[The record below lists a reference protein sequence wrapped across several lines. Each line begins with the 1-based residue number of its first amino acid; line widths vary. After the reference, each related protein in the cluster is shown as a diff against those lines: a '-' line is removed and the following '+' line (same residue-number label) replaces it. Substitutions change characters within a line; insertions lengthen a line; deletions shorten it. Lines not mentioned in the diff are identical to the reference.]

1 MNDWRIGKFLL
12 VILSVQLAL
21 LGSIGIE
28 NIGLHIPLLRQL
40 IGFIYLTF
48 IPGII
53 ILRILKLH
61 DLDSLETLLYAVG
74 LSLATLMLSGLL
86 LNTLYPLFGLSRPI
100 SLINLLITISGVVI
114 ILCVICYKRDSDFF
128 ADNLINLKD
137 VLSLPALFLYL
148 LPFFTILGTYSV
160 NYKKSNFLL
169 MFMIVLIALI
179 VFFIGFDIFI
189 PKKLYSLA
197 VYLISFSLLFHN
209 ALISD
214 YIWGWDIHFE
224 YYYSNLVLKNS
235 LWNSTI
241 YGNVNAMLSIVML
254 APIYSI
260 ITGLSL
266 TWVLKIIYPLIFSLV
281 PLGIYRIFQ
290 KQIGDKIGFLSVF
303 FCISFFTF
311 YTEMLALARQQ
322 IAELFLILIILLII
336 DKKMIKMKRSML
348 YIIFSFSIIVSH
360 YGISYIFMVLLI
372 FVWSLFYLFTKYR
385 SKEIKG
391 DINSKFVL
399 LYVILTLAWY
409 MYISNSSALS
419 TIVHIGSQIS
429 DSVYSDFL
437 DPVSVE
443 PINQKERLESTSII
457 LKQTISPLHEMG
469 KYIHLISQFFIV
481 VGIVAILL
489 KRSKIKFENEYIAF
503 SFGNLLI
510 LLASLSI
517 PYFASSLNTTRL
529 YQITLIFLAPFAVI
543 GGIII
548 FNMIS
553 KIVMRSWNER
563 PDRSS
568 IKIMFIF
575 FTIYFLFNSG
585 FVYEITKDN
594 PESISLS
601 QETIKNYGNV
611 EIKANFYTSFIP
623 EQDYFSA
630 IWLSKNRN
638 NKMNVNMDLSR
649 KNNLL
654 VSYGNQGLYSILS
667 KSPSKIFRGSYIYT
681 GYLNNVDKIMVGPKY
696 KRYWYISEIS
706 PFLDKSNKIYTNNA
720 SIIYKKRGY

>member
-1 MNDWRIGKFLL
+1 MNDWKIGKFLL
-12 VILSVQLAL
+12 VILSIQLAM

-28 NIGLHIPLLRQL
+28 NIGLHIPFLRQF

-48 IPGII
+48 IPGFI

-61 DLDSLETLLYAVG
+61 ELDSLETLLYAVG
-74 LSLATLMLSGLL
+74 LSLASLMFSGLL
-86 LNTLYPLFGLSRPI
+86 LNTLYPLFGLSKPI
-100 SLINLLITISGVVI
+100 SLIQLLITISGVVI
-114 ILCVICYKRDSDFF
+114 LLCVICYKRDSDFF
-128 ADNLINLKD
+128 AESYINLKD
-137 VLSLPALFLYL
+137 ILSLPALFLYL

-160 NYKKSNFLL
+160 NYRNSNFLL
-169 MFMIVLIALI
+169 MFMVVLIALI

-189 PKKLYSLA
+189 PKKFYSLA
-197 VYLISFSLLFHN
+197 VFLISFSLLFHN
-209 ALISD
+209 ALISN

-224 YYYSNLVLKNS
+224 YYYSNLVLKN
-235 LWNSTI
+235 LIWNSAI

-260 ITGLSL
+260 VTGLNL

-303 FCISFFTF
+303 FCVSFFTF

-336 DKKMIKMKRSML
+336 DKNMIKMKRSML

-372 FVWSLFYLFTKYR
+372 FVWSLFYLFTKYK
-385 SKEIKG
+385 SNAIKG

-429 DSVYSDFL
+429 DSVYNDFL
-437 DPVSVE
+437 NPVNVE
-443 PINQKERLESTSII
+443 SANQKERIEGAYII
-457 LKQTISPLHEMG
+457 MSQSISPLHEMG
-469 KYIHLISQFFIV
+469 KYIHLISQFFMV
-481 VGIVAILL
+481 VGITTVLL
-489 KRSKIKFENEYIAF
+489 KHSRIKFENEYIAF
-503 SFGNLLI
+503 SFGNFLI

-543 GGIII
+543 GGITV
-548 FNMIS
+548 FNLIS
-553 KIVMRSWNER
+553 KIVLRSWNKH

-568 IKIMFIF
+568 LKIMFMF
-575 FTIYFLFNSG
+575 FILYFLFNSG

-601 QETIKNYGNV
+601 QETIKNYANV

-630 IWLSKNRN
+630 MWLSRTRN
-638 NKMNVNMDLSR
+638 YKMNLNIDLSR
-649 KNNLL
+649 KNNLF
-654 VSYGNQGLYSILS
+654 VSYGDQGLYSILTR
-667 KSPSKIFRGSYIYT
+667 SPNKIFRGSYIYT

-706 PFLDKSNKIYTNNA
+706 PFLEKSNKIYTNNA
-720 SIIYKKRGY
+720 SVIYKKRG

>member
-12 VILSVQLAL
+12 VILSIQLTM

-28 NIGLHIPLLRQL
+28 NIGLHIPFLRQF
-40 IGFIYLTF
+40 IGFFYLTF

-61 DLDSLETLLYAVG
+61 ELDSLETILYAVG
-74 LSLATLMLSGLL
+74 LSLASLMFSGLL
-86 LNTLYPLFGLSRPI
+86 LNTLYPLFSLSKPI
-100 SLINLLITISGVVI
+100 SLIQLLITISGVVI
-114 ILCVICYKRDSDFF
+114 LLCVICYKRDSDFF
-128 ADNLINLKD
+128 AESYINLKD
-137 VLSLPALFLYL
+137 ILSLPALFLYL

-160 NYKKSNFLL
+160 KYRNSNFLL
-169 MFMIVLIALI
+169 MFMVVLIALI

-197 VYLISFSLLFHN
+197 IFLISFSLLFHN
-209 ALISD
+209 ALISN
-214 YIWGWDIHFE
+214 YLWGWDIHFE
-224 YYYSNLVLKNS
+224 YYYSNLVLKN
-235 LWNSTI
+235 LIWNSAT

-254 APIYSI
+254 APIYSF

-266 TWVLKIIYPLIFSLV
+266 TWVLKILYPLIFSLV

-303 FCISFFTF
+303 FCVSFFTF

-372 FVWSLFYLFTKYR
+372 FVWSLFYLFTKYK

-409 MYISNSSALS
+409 MYISNSSTLS

-429 DSVYSDFL
+429 DSVYNDFL
-437 DPVSVE
+437 NPVNAES
-443 PINQKERLESTSII
+443 INRKERIEGAYI
-457 LKQTISPLHEMG
+457 LMSQSISPLHEMG
-469 KYIHLISQFFIV
+469 KYIHLISQFFMV
-481 VGIVAILL
+481 VGITIVLL
-489 KRSKIKFENEYIAF
+489 KRSRVKFENEYIAF
-503 SFGNLLI
+503 SFGNFLI

-543 GGIII
+543 GGITV
-548 FNMIS
+548 FNLIS
-553 KIVMRSWNER
+553 NIVLRSWNKH

-568 IKIMFIF
+568 LKIMFMF
-575 FTIYFLFNSG
+575 FIIYFLFNSG
-585 FVYEITKDN
+585 FVYEIAKDN

-601 QETIKNYGNV
+601 QETIKNYANV
-611 EIKANFYTSFIP
+611 EVKANFYTSFIP
-623 EQDYFSA
+623 EQDYFGA
-630 IWLSKNRN
+630 MWLSKTRN
-638 NKMNVNMDLSR
+638 YKMNLNMDLSR
-649 KNNLL
+649 KNNLF
-654 VSYGNQGLYSILS
+654 VSYGDQGLYSILS
-667 KSPSKIFRGSYIYT
+667 KSPNKIFRGSYIYT
-681 GYLNNVDKIMVGPKY
+681 GYLNNVEKIMVGPKY
-696 KRYWYISEIS
+696 KRYWYITEIS
-706 PFLDKSNKIYTNNA
+706 PFLEKSNKIYTNNV
-720 SIIYKKRGY
+720 SVIYKKRG

>member
-61 DLDSLETLLYAVG
+61 ELDSLETLLYAVG
-74 LSLATLMLSGLL
+74 LSLASLMLSGLL

-100 SLINLLITISGVVI
+100 SIINLLITISGVVI

-128 ADNLINLKD
+128 ADNFINLKD

-160 NYKKSNFLL
+160 NYRKSNFLL

-481 VGIVAILL
+481 IGIFTILL

-503 SFGNLLI
+503 SFGNLMI

-543 GGIII
+543 GGIMI

-553 KIVMRSWNER
+553 KIVMRSWNEN

-575 FTIYFLFNSG
+575 FIIYFLFNSG

-611 EIKANFYTSFIP
+611 EIKANFFTSFIP

-681 GYLNNVDKIMVGPKY
+681 GYLNNVDKMMVGPKY

-720 SIIYKKRGY
+720 SIIYKKRG

>member
-1 MNDWRIGKFLL
+1 MNDWRIGKFLI
-12 VILSVQLAL
+12 VILSIQLAMF
-21 LGSIGIE
+21 GSIGID

-48 IPGII
+48 IPGLI

-61 DLDSLETLLYAVG
+61 ELDSIETLLYAVG
-74 LSLATLMLSGLL
+74 LSLASLMFSGLL
-86 LNTLYPLFGLSRPI
+86 INTLSPLFGFNRPI
-100 SLINLLITISGVVI
+100 SLIHLIITISCVVI

-128 ADNLINLKD
+128 ANSYINLTD
-137 VLSLPALFLYL
+137 ILSLPALFLYM

-160 NYKKSNFLL
+160 TYRHSNFLL
-169 MFMIVLIALI
+169 MFMMVLIALI

-189 PKKLYSLA
+189 PKKLYPLA

-209 ALISD
+209 ALISN

-224 YYYSNLVLKNS
+224 YYYANLVLKNS

-254 APIYSI
+254 APIYSN
-260 ITGLSL
+260 ITGMSL
-266 TWVLKIIYPLIFSLV
+266 TWVLKIIYPLIFSMV

-290 KQIGDKIGFLSVF
+290 KQIGDKIAFLSVF
-303 FCISFFTF
+303 FCVSFFTF

-322 IAELFLILIILLII
+322 ISELFLILIILLII
-336 DKKMIKMKRSML
+336 DKNMIKMKRSML

-372 FVWSLFYLFTKYR
+372 FVWFLFYLFTKYK

-437 DPVSVE
+437 DPVNVE
-443 PINQKERLESTSII
+443 PVNQKERIEGVYII
-457 LKQTISPLHEMG
+457 LKQTISPLHEIG
-469 KYIHLISQFFIV
+469 KYIHLISQFFMV
-481 VGIVAILL
+481 VGIITILL

-503 SFGNLLI
+503 SFGNFMI

-543 GGIII
+543 GGMKV
-548 FNMIS
+548 FNVIS
-553 KIVMRSWNER
+553 KVVLRSWNKH

-568 IKIMFIF
+568 IRIMFIF
-575 FTIYFLFNSG
+575 FIIYFLFNSG

-601 QETIKNYGNV
+601 QETIKNYANV
-611 EIKANFYTSFIP
+611 EGKANFYTSFIP

-630 IWLSKNRN
+630 MWLSRYRN
-638 NKMNVNMDLSR
+638 YRMNVNLDLSR
-649 KNNLL
+649 RNNLL
-654 VSYGNQGLYSILS
+654 ISYGNQGLYSIIS
-667 KSPSKIFRGSYIYT
+667 KSTGKIFRGSYIYT
-681 GYLNNVDKIMVGPKY
+681 GYLNNVEKIMVGPKY

-706 PFLDKSNKIYTNNA
+706 PFLEKTNKIYTNNA
-720 SIIYKKRGY
+720 SVIYKNRG